1 MHKIIVFICKWVLP
15 IGFVKLIASDKIFTC
30 DSIDKQ
36 TYWRLFDDKK
46 HKGAGLLIRRS

>member
-1 MHKIIVFICKWVLP
+1 MHSIIVFICKWILP
-15 IGFVKLIASDKIFTC
+15 IGFVKLISSDKIFII
-30 DSIDKQ
+30 DSIGNQ